1 MYLPPMY
8 PVEYPGNLEDDNYPE
23 EQEEEEDD
31 VE

>member
-1 MYLPPMY
+1 MY